1 MLSGLGQRI
10 IDEVLLSPMTQET
23 ATIHDDIRALLDEP
37 SGAEEDGFL
46 DRAEHTLTN
55 GYARA
60 LALETQRVRLE
71 KRMGELTGGLNDG
84 GGEPLTE
91 ELASVAKRLSDAE
104 SELAQLRGVLRSL
117 RARAR
122 TVRAT

>member
-1 MLSGLGQRI
+1 MLSGRGQRI
-10 IDEVLLSPMTQET
+10 IDEIPPSPMTQET

-37 SGAEEDGFL
+37 SGAEDDGFL

-60 LALETQRVRLE
+60 LALETERVRLE
-71 KRMGELTGGLNDG
+71 KRMGELAGGLNEDS
-84 GGEPLTE
+84 GEGPTE
-91 ELASVAKRLSDAE
+91 ELASVARRLSDAE
-104 SELAQLRGVLRSL
+104 GELAQLRGVLRSL

-122 TVRAT
+122 AVRSA